1 MGSQPDQDPKRPAI
15 TAGRFRSSGALAIGR
30 LGSESRFRLLKAP
43 IGLIFRA
50 FSGKPGILKALG
62 KTVGEA
68 TTGIE
73 PV

>member
-15 TAGRFRSSGALAIGR
+15 TAGRFRASRALGDRPLGAGW
-30 LGSESRFRLLKAP
+30 LLKRLNAL
-43 IGLIFRA
+43 IGQIFRA
-50 FSGKPGILKALG
+50 LAGDQGILKALG
-62 KTVGEA
+62 KTVAKA